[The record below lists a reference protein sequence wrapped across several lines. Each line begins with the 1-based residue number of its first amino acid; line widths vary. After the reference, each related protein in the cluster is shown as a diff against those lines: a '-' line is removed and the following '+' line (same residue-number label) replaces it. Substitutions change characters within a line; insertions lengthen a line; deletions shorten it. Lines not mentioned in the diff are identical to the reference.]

1 MNLDCFNSIY
11 ITQLSVLSF
20 SAAIISKIKD
30 GNNQIYLPTAYWI
43 KPGDDKK
50 NSRKDVKR
58 TDKDFFSPIKNII
71 YVFGPQFLNKFL
83 VRKRW

>member
-58 TDKDFFSPIKNII
+58 TDKDFFFSNKKYNLCFRTTI
-71 YVFGPQFLNKFL
+71 PQ
-83 VRKRW
+83 